1 MYTSHTHT
9 ERERQGVS
17 NSLKIVKY
25 ALMFS
30 LGIKFVQW
38 RPLVRSTVRMSST
51 TSSTEHYIFDYFG
64 PNIRLFD

>member
-38 RPLVRSTVRMSST
+38 SPLVRSTDVRSLWMLWT
-51 TSSTEHYIFDYFG
+51 KC
-64 PNIRLFD
+64 